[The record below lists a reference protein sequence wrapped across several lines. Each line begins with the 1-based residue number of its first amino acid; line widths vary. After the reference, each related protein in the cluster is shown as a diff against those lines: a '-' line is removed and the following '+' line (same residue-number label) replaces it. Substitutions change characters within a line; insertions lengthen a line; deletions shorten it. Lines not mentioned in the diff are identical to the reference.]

1 VQDEFSGSQV
11 LIDVITLSA
20 PHEVPGVGGSAAATA
35 LLKLNARIAADV
47 ATSERVESNIIGTSL
62 LVVPGVRPCYARIR
76 HFRLCACAPVRLCAW
91 RLAGQQQA
99 HPPIVARGGTSGHVP
114 VPTVTVKDG

>member
-62 LVVPGVRPCYARIR
+62 LVVPGVRQCYARIR
-76 HFRLCACAPVRLCAW
+76 HFRLCACAPGGWRVNNKRIRRLW
-91 RLAGQQQA
+91 REEGLPGTF
-99 HPPIVARGGTSGHVP
+99 PPLR
-114 VPTVTVKDG
+114 